1 MTRDETIDFLHA
13 LLEQKGT
20 QEITLDG
27 RTVSVGTICMNA
39 IGKLEKS
46 ADAVPVVR
54 CADCVAYE
62 KRVLEVDGRKIT
74 KQCCSLSKMARQDY
88 DYCSNGWRVK

>member
-1 MTRDETIDFLHA
+1 MTKNETIDA
-13 LLEQKGT
+13 LQALWKQQGIREVV
-20 QEITLDG
+20 LDG
-27 RTVSVGTICMNA
+27 RYVSVGSICLNA
-39 IGKLEKS
+39 ISELTDS
-46 ADAVPVVR
+46 VQVVR

-62 KRVLEVDGRKIT
+62 KRMLEVDGRKIT